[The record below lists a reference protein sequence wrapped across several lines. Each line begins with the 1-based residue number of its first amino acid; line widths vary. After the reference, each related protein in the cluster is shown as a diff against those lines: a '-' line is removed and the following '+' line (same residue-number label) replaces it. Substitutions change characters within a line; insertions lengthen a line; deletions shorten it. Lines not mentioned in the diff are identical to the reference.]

1 MTTSRSGPAC
11 VSSQR
16 TIAITTS
23 LSGGPFST
31 STEKIS
37 RWPNN
42 RDFTEQI
49 WSING
54 HDVLFLIWSVGHPM
68 NEKMK
73 EIYSNL
79 PRSNCKQKCSGF
91 SPPKWIAERT
101 SVCQEMLWW
110 LTPIQKGKEKPYCLF
125 TLSVIFVCIMHC
137 WIWRQF
143 TLSMFKKKKKI
154 LKSLQQ

>member
-23 LSGGPFST
+23 LSGGPLNT

-37 RWPNN
+37 RWPND
-42 RDFTEQI
+42 RDFPEQI
-49 WSING
+49 WSTNG
-54 HDVLFLIWSVGHPM
+54 HDVLFLISSVGHPM

-73 EIYSNL
+73 GIYSNL

-91 SPPKWIAERT
+91 PPHKMNHRTICLSGNAVMTNTDSERKRKT
-101 SVCQEMLWW
+101 L
-110 LTPIQKGKEKPYCLF
+110 LPFYFKRDICLYYA
-125 TLSVIFVCIMHC
+125 LLDMALIYIVNV
-137 WIWRQF
+137 
-143 TLSMFKKKKKI
+143 LKKKI